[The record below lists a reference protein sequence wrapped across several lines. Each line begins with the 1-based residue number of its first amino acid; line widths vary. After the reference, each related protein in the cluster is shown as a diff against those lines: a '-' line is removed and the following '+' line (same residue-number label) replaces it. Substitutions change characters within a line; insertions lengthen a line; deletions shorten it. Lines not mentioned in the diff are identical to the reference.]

1 MMRSDEGVAQISAPR
16 TAESRAFQG
25 VIGTTIGE
33 SVPWWTA
40 ERKRAERTPNVLV
53 VVFDDTGWSDFGCF
67 GSEISTPTVDRLAGA
82 GLRYNSFHVTP
93 LCSPTRACLLTGR
106 NQHRIGMR
114 FLAVA
119 DTGYPNCRARIEDGT
134 PTLPGILRDA
144 GYGSYLVG
152 KWHLTPQHE
161 ITPAGPYRSWPL
173 ALGFDRFYGFMT
185 GASDQHAPEIYRDH
199 SPVTVNAGGNA
210 SYHLSADLVDQAIG
224 LLRDHLSFR
233 PDAPFFLEL
242 AFGATHAPFQ
252 APAEYIDKY
261 EAIFASGW
269 DETRRARLQSQ
280 IDQGIV
286 PPGTQLTEPDP
297 EVPRW
302 NDLSEDERRV
312 AARLQAVY
320 AGFLEYTDVQ
330 LGRLIDW
337 LEETSLLDDT
347 IIVVLSD
354 NGAAGDGGR
363 VGATS
368 VVAPYNGYRPAVDD
382 EVDRLLTAGGANGPA
397 HYATGWAM
405 AGNTPFRLYKQYV
418 DLGGIRSPLIVHWP
432 NGTQARGEI
441 RTTFSHVTDIAP
453 TIVEAAF
460 GATDAGTEEGGSP
473 AKFEFDGVSLL
484 GNILRGEPEASTGDR
499 TQYFE
504 MVGHRAIW
512 HNGWKAVTRHTPGR
526 PYEEDV
532 WRLYDTS
539 RDFAEAVDVGDRHPE
554 ILDDLKKQWTIEAER
569 NGVFPLDD
577 RPLKQ
582 MLRMRSAARHSRA
595 SWRLYPG
602 TSHMP
607 FATGATGTDRSAR
620 LRVELVARGAFDQGV
635 LVASGTSYGGYV
647 LYILDGRLCYEHL
660 LLGER
665 TKCSAPEPLGT
676 GDLVVGFDL
685 ETEDDRSARIRLLVD
700 SEEVAEAA
708 IPATASQPAFFGL
721 DVGRDPVSRIS
732 EAYSSHGDY
741 PYPPGGIRV
750 VRLDFV
756 APGVDDAV
764 LAAQIEA
771 MQ

>member
-1 MMRSDEGVAQISAPR
+1 MQGDEGVAHMSAPR
-16 TAESRAFQG
+16 STESRAFQG
-25 VIGTTIGE
+25 VIGTTIAE
-33 SVPWWTA
+33 SVPWWPA
-40 ERKRAERTPNVLV
+40 ERKPADRAPNVVV

-67 GSEISTPTVDRLAGA
+67 GSEIATPTVDRLAGG
-82 GLRYNSFHVTP
+82 GLRHNSFHVTP

-106 NQHRIGMR
+106 NHHRVGMR

-144 GYGSYLVG
+144 GYGTYLVG
-152 KWHLTPQHE
+152 KWHLAPQHE

-173 ALGFDRFYGFMT
+173 SLGFDRYYGFMT
-185 GASDQHAPEIYRDH
+185 GASDQHAPEIYRDN
-199 SPVTVNAGGNA
+199 SPVTVNADGDD
-210 SYHLSADLVDQAIG
+210 SYHLSADLVDQSIG

-261 EAIFASGW
+261 EATFASGW
-269 DETRRARLQSQ
+269 DETRRARLQRQ

-286 PPGTQLTEPDP
+286 PAGTQLTEADP

-302 NDLSEDERRV
+302 RDLSEDERRV

-330 LGRLIDW
+330 LGRLVDW
-337 LEETSLLDDT
+337 LEERSLLDDT

-363 VGATS
+363 IGATS
-368 VVAPYNGYRPAVDD
+368 VVAPYNGYRRAADD
-382 EVDRLLTAGGANGPA
+382 EVDGLATAGGANGPA

-432 NGTQARGEI
+432 SGIGARGEVL
-441 RTTFSHVTDIAP
+441 TGFSHVTDIAP
-453 TIVEAAF
+453 TIVEAAL
-460 GATDAGTEEGGSP
+460 GASGAIPEEGVSP
-473 AKFEFDGVSLL
+473 ADLDFDGISLL
-484 GNILRGEPEASTGDR
+484 ANILGGEPGASTGER

-512 HNGWKAVTRHTPGR
+512 HNGWKAVTRHIPGR
-526 PYEEDV
+526 PYEDDV

-539 RDFAEAVDVGDRHPE
+539 SDFAEAADVADRHPD
-554 ILDDLKKQWTIEAER
+554 ILEDLKDQWTVEAQR

-582 MLRMRSAARHSRA
+582 MLRIRSAARHSRA
-595 SWRLYPG
+595 SWRLYPD

-620 LRVELVARGAFDQGV
+620 LRVELVARRPADEGV

-647 LYILDGRLCYEHL
+647 LYILDGKLCYEHL

-665 TKCSAPEPLGT
+665 TTCFSPDLVGT

-685 ETEDDRSARIRLLVD
+685 DTEEDRSARVRLVVD
-700 SEEVAEAA
+700 SEEVAEAL

-721 DVGRDPVSRIS
+721 DVGRDPVSRVS
-732 EAYSSHGDY
+732 DVYRARGDF
-741 PYPPGGIRV
+741 PYPAGQIKV
-750 VRLDFV
+750 VTLDFV
-756 APGVDDAV
+756 APGVDDAM

>member
-1 MMRSDEGVAQISAPR
+1 MQSDKVVVHMSAPR
-16 TAESRAFQG
+16 STESRAFQG
-25 VIGTTIGE
+25 VIGTTIAE
-33 SVPWWTA
+33 SVPWWPTRR
-40 ERKRAERTPNVLV
+40 EPGGRAPNVLV

-67 GSEISTPTVDRLAGA
+67 GSEVATPTVDRLASA

-106 NQHRIGMR
+106 NHHRIGMR

-134 PTLPGILRDA
+134 PTLPGILRDT
-144 GYGSYLVG
+144 GYGTYLVG
-152 KWHLTPQHE
+152 KWHLAPQHE

-173 ALGFDRFYGFMT
+173 SLGFDRYYGFMT
-185 GASDQHAPEIYRDH
+185 GASDQHAPEIYRDN
-199 SPVTVNAGGNA
+199 SPVTVNAGGYD
-210 SYHLSADLVDQAIG
+210 SYHLSADLVDQSIG

-261 EAIFASGW
+261 EAAFASGW
-269 DETRRARLQSQ
+269 DESRRVRLQRQ

-286 PPGTQLTEPDP
+286 PAGTQLTEADP

-302 NDLSEDERRV
+302 KDLSEDERRV
-312 AARLQAVY
+312 AVRLQAVY

-330 LGRLIDW
+330 LGRLVDW
-337 LEETSLLDDT
+337 LEEKSLLNDT
-347 IIVVLSD
+347 IIMVLSD

-363 VGATS
+363 IGATS

-382 EVDRLLTAGGANGPA
+382 ELDRLATAGGPKGPA

-432 NGTQARGEI
+432 NGTQARGEV
-441 RTTFSHVTDIAP
+441 RTGFSHVTDIAP
-453 TIVEAAF
+453 TIVEAVL
-460 GATDAGTEEGGSP
+460 GATGASPEECDSL
-473 AKFEFDGVSLL
+473 AELDFDGVSLL
-484 GNILRGEPEASTGDR
+484 GTVLREEPEAATGDR

-526 PYEEDV
+526 PYEDDV
-532 WRLYDTS
+532 WRLYDTRS
-539 RDFAEAVDVGDRHPE
+539 DFAEAADVADRHPE
-554 ILDDLKKQWTIEAER
+554 ILGHLQKQWTIEAER

-582 MLRMRSAARHSRA
+582 MLRMRSATRHSQA

-620 LRVELVARGAFDQGV
+620 LRVELVARGTLDEGV

-647 LYILDGRLCYEHL
+647 LYILDGKLCYEHL
-660 LLGER
+660 LLGQR
-665 TKCSAPEPLGT
+665 TTCSAPDPLGT

-685 ETEDDRSARIRLLVD
+685 EIEEDRSARIRLAVD
-700 SEEVAEAA
+700 SEEVAEAL
-708 IPATASQPAFFGL
+708 IPATASQAAFFGL

-732 EAYSSHGDY
+732 DVYASRGDFAY
-741 PYPPGGIRV
+741 PTGGIRV
-750 VRLDFV
+750 VTLDFV
-756 APGVDDAV
+756 APGVDNAV